1 MVSEP
6 KVQNLGKTCVSGR
19 FARLQEVRFN
29 FDQKDQ
35 ETPRIVGDDSARS
48 EPTEVADSNNF
59 KPLLKEKRLKEQ
71 TLTPNVIGGIKLCWN
86 VVVEKDKKR
95 IRGTKKGKE
104 YSRKRFGV
112 EIVSGRHKNNNNE
125 SRNKE
130 VFVSV

>member
-1 MVSEP
+1 
-6 KVQNLGKTCVSGR
+6 R

-71 TLTPNVIGGIKLCWN
+71 TDFVGDN
-86 VVVEKDKKR
+86 
-95 IRGTKKGKE
+95 KGKKE
-104 YSRKRFGV
+104 TLDVYKRSV
-112 EIVSGRHKNNNNE
+112 KQEWKALKKISC
-125 SRNKE
+125 
-130 VFVSV
+130 VFAINATLEQERIHSIG